1 MPDHS
6 RGSQGGGCSGTAPS
20 RLGRAAVSA
29 AGRDASL
36 PAPFLFAAAFR
47 GRSGKVQDEEHQGRA
62 SEGCYN
68 PRMPSLRR
76 KEAALGSINPG
87 TNLGQHPGAQCTT
100 AGSWQQECRVTPR
113 PGDTSRER
121 SRLPS
126 TETSPFSFI
135 PTELLSSH
143 CWHCDASI
151 PLAAAPRWCPAHA
164 QAARLQPWPMPA
176 HLSSLKLNEGC
187 PVVGSEGTAQREA
200 AKRL

>member
-1 MPDHS
+1 MAPKEEAAAARPHPGWEGLPS
-6 RGSQGGGCSGTAPS
+6 APQEETPPS
-20 RLGRAAVSA
+20 RLPSCLLLLLEGGQARFRMKSTRAEPRRAVTTPGCHRCA
-29 AGRDASL
+29 ARRRPWAAST
-36 PAPFLFAAAFR
+36 PAP
-47 GRSGKVQDEEHQGRA
+47 
-62 SEGCYN
+62 
-68 PRMPSLRR
+68 
-76 KEAALGSINPG
+76 
-87 TNLGQHPGAQCTT
+87 TWGQHPGAQCTT

-200 AKRL
+200 AKGL

>member
-1 MPDHS
+1 MNFGSCPLPDHS

-62 SEGCYN
+62 LEGCYN

-87 TNLGQHPGAQCTT
+87 TNLGA
-100 AGSWQQECRVTPR
+100 TPWCSVHH
-113 PGDTSRER
+113 GRE
-121 SRLPS
+121 
-126 TETSPFSFI
+126 
-135 PTELLSSH
+135 
-143 CWHCDASI
+143 
-151 PLAAAPRWCPAHA
+151 LAAGVPCHPPPR
-164 QAARLQPWPMPA
+164 
-176 HLSSLKLNEGC
+176 
-187 PVVGSEGTAQREA
+187 
-200 AKRL
+200 